1 MNKRDVYVNAKS
13 GRHKNR
19 LLWWHVFWRPSVG
32 RRTVRRPSLIFS
44 SYPLKYLNGIDQ
56 NLTGSKIED
65 IFEFSETA
73 ELNLTKVDR
82 KQYLNTI
89 YQVCGFFFSGRSEKQ
104 DDRPASDWIRHFRP
118 LLWNLKPL
126 NRIWSIRY
134 RQQDLNVLYHVF
146 FNLMG

>member
-89 YQVCGFFFSGRSEKQ
+89 YQVCGFFFFGPIGKTRWPPCLRLDKTFSTTPLKPKTAEQNLIDTLQAARSQ
-104 DDRPASDWIRHFRP
+104 RP
-118 LLWNLKPL
+118 LP
-126 NRIWSIRY
+126 R
-134 RQQDLNVLYHVF
+134 F
-146 FNLMG
+146 F